1 MTTERNI
8 WGPAWFRITRT
19 DGTSHDI
26 LVAGR
31 VHWALHHLMMEGP
44 KGCTPIDHPG
54 PRWSAYVHTL
64 RHVHQVEIET
74 IHEKHGA
81 PFEGTHA
88 RYVARSTIAPSLA
101 IPTHGV
107 AA

>member
-1 MTTERNI
+1 MTKERKM
-8 WGPAWFRITRT
+8 WGPSRFRITRT

-26 LVAGR
+26 VVTGR
-31 VHWALHHLMMEGP
+31 LHWALWHLMKEGQR
-44 KGCTPIDHPG
+44 GCTPIDHPG
-54 PRWSAYVHTL
+54 PRWSAYVHVL
-64 RHVHQVEIET
+64 RHEYQVEIET

-88 RYVARSTIAPSLA
+88 RYVARSKIAPSLA
-101 IPTHGV
+101 VPAQGV

>member
-1 MTTERNI
+1 MNMEREN
-8 WGPAWFRITRT
+8 WGPAQFEITRT
-19 DGTSHDI
+19 DGTTHFI
-26 LVAGR
+26 TVKGR
-31 VHWALHHLMMEGP
+31 VHWALWRLMREGE

-64 RHVHQVEIET
+64 RHEYQVEIDT

-88 RYVARSTIAPSLA
+88 RYVAKSKIAPSLA
-101 IPTHGV
+101 IPV
-107 AA
+107 REEAA